1 MKQTQRPRP
10 KKEALFVR
18 IASTDDSVEFHD
30 VSSFIGKP
38 MPFKNPRATLAM
50 RVTDA
55 SVAFS
60 LLHLTKRAASGL
72 VAKDVEFPRGPLA
85 RLERRISEME
95 LASPLAVDHLLVDIN
110 GETQTYTLV
119 RDSNGVIELV
129 GEDGAVELPKS
140 ALQITIAF
148 RSPNVKQPIIVGFIG
163 HVGKPETTETVRRA
177 AAMVL
182 FSISQL
188 AQFRVITDVETVKVP
203 SAPRSVARPARK
215 IDERA
220 GIILPTWLYTSDLA
234 PTLVAQG
241 TVGVEIDLET
251 ANPATGRLLMQ
262 LTPSDDLIAFFDQYR
277 TSIEHAVTQK
287 LRGFLGDD
295 EIKLI
300 TVDIVMG
307 AIEGG
312 TVERLRNALETCAVG
327 FDATPTQ
334 VRDHIP
340 A

>member
-1 MKQTQRPRP
+1 MKQTPRPRP

-18 IASTDDSVEFHD
+18 IPATDESVEFHD
-30 VSSFIGKP
+30 VTSFIGKS

-50 RVTDA
+50 RVTEK

-60 LLHLTKRAASGL
+60 LLHLTKRASTGL

-85 RLERRISEME
+85 RLERRIVELESESKIE
-95 LASPLAVDHLLVDIN
+95 VDNLLVDVN
-110 GETQTYTLV
+110 GEIHHFTMQRDATGLV
-119 RDSNGVIELV
+119 EIN
-129 GEDGAVELPKS
+129 GEDGALDLPKS

-148 RSPNVKQPIIVGFIG
+148 RSPNVKQPIIIGFIG
-163 HVGKPETTETVRRA
+163 HIGKPETTETVRRA

-188 AQFRVITDVETVKVP
+188 AQFRVITDVNTVKVP

-215 IDERA
+215 NDERA
-220 GIILPTWLYTSDLA
+220 SILIPVWLYSSDEL
-234 PTLVAQG
+234 PLLVGQG
-241 TVGVEIDLET
+241 TVAVEIDLEQ
-251 ANPATGRLLMQ
+251 ANPATSRLLLQ
-262 LTPSDDLIAFFDQYR
+262 ISPSDDISPVFDPYR
-277 TSIEHAVTQK
+277 TSVELAVNQK
-287 LRGFLGDD
+287 LRTYLGDD

-307 AIEGG
+307 AIESG
-312 TVERLRNALETCAVG
+312 TVERLRSALATCEIG
-327 FDATPTQ
+327 FDFTTSQ

-340 A
+340 S